1 MEVSIRPNSAIIIPR
16 VKVWGSK
23 ASREIDMILDSGAM
37 YTSIS
42 WDIAKD
48 IGYDPA
54 RIFRRASI
62 VTANGVIEV
71 PLFEIDHI
79 TIFDL
84 KATKVRVICHDI
96 PEVVEVEGLL
106 GLSFLQHFR
115 TTIDFKSRKVKIES
129 F

>member
-1 MEVSIRPNSAIIIPR
+1 MEIRIRPNAPIIIPR
-16 VKVWGSK
+16 VRIWGPK

-42 WDIAKD
+42 WDVAKD
-48 IGYDPA
+48 IGYNPA

-62 VTANGVIEV
+62 VTANGVIDV
-71 PLFEIDHI
+71 PLFEIDRI
-79 TIFDL
+79 TVSDL
-84 KATKVRVICHDI
+84 KATKIRVICHDI